1 MLQILSIL
9 LFLFSIV
16 NANDQAKDKTPLSGT
31 NWVSSP
37 TLWHPATDDLGS
49 KFDTTGGFFQDS
61 SLNVHFTITP
71 KTTSVWPFI
80 ELIFE
85 APVAFNGNQA
95 IELVYQCDQDL
106 VVKLFQEDFGS
117 SPKGNDTYSL
127 YQIKVPKSTEWK
139 TIRLKFSDFTFP
151 SWVPE
156 KSKNIAM
163 NLFKTKKLYLTPALD
178 ATQGGASQLK
188 VKSLKFIKD

>member
-1 MLQILSIL
+1 MLQLIPALIL
-9 LFLFSIV
+9 LFSLSSAQEPS
-16 NANDQAKDKTPLSGT
+16 ANSLKLSGK
-31 NWVSSP
+31 NWVASP

-61 SLNVHFTITP
+61 SLNVTFTITP

-85 APVAFNGNQA
+85 APVTFNGNQA
-95 IELVYQCDQDL
+95 IELVYKCDQDL
-106 VVKLFQEDFGS
+106 VVKLFQEDFGP

-139 TIRLKFSDFTFP
+139 TIRLKFSDFSFP
-151 SWVPE
+151 SWVPK
-156 KSKNIAM
+156 KSKSIAM

-178 ATQGGASQLK
+178 ATLGGTSQLK
-188 VKSLKFIKD
+188 VKSLQFIKD